1 MLKQNLLHAL
11 DARCIEQRQKHADDL
26 VLTTTEDLPALPRA
40 LSTVRER
47 LERLELPASACLPAA
62 CVGRAGSFAYDDGD
76 ILV

>member
-1 MLKQNLLHAL
+1 MPF
-11 DARCIEQRQKHADDL
+11 L
-26 VLTTTEDLPALPRA
+26 VPYAFFASLFHSPHPSLAFFDKDGTKPALPRA